1 MLHVHIVEPQA
12 DKRAA
17 IKKMVQDM
25 GHIVVGE
32 ACDREE
38 ALRLMEQGWPTLL
51 LTDLMPPRLEGLAL
65 VNQVYEQRI
74 PVVTI
79 ILSDSTRF
87 DYVRQS
93 MQAGAIDYL
102 LKPVKGEELRRAL
115 RRAEKRVVYLHG
127 THRAF
132 VQAQQFFERLELLQ
146 PGEFIQRHA
155 ELIQSIQSFEES
167 HQGER
172 QGLFRLLYAKWHYM
186 LKLHGLDFEEPFTW
200 QGEDEAIAYFRKL
213 GEFWIARSASPA
225 DNSVKLNVKRAC
237 DYIRENYQ
245 SNHTLAEVSGR
256 FGMSVS
262 YFSVQIKK
270 YTGYSFVNYLNRV
283 RIEKAKE
290 LLLQS
295 NLKIYEVAG
304 EVGFDTLQYF
314 NRVFKQAVQM
324 TPGEY
329 RRSLGI

>member
-1 MLHVHIVEPQA
+1 MLHVHIVEPHT
-12 DKRAA
+12 DKRAR
-17 IKKMVQDM
+17 IKEMVQAL

-51 LTDLMPPRLEGLAL
+51 LTDLMLPRLEGLAL
-65 VNQVYEQRI
+65 VSHVHEQRI

-79 ILSDSTRF
+79 ILSDSTCF
-87 DYVRQS
+87 DDVRQS

-102 LKPVKGEELRRAL
+102 LKPVKNEELRRAL
-115 RRAEKRVVYLHG
+115 QRAEERVVYFHG
-127 THRAF
+127 AHREF
-132 VQAQQFFERLELLQ
+132 VLAQQFFERLDLLQ
-146 PGEFIQRHA
+146 PAEFIQRHA
-155 ELIQSIQSFEES
+155 EMIRSMQSFEEG
-167 HQGER
+167 QPGER
-172 QGLFRLLYAKWHYM
+172 LGLFRLLSAKWHHF
-186 LKLHGLDFEEPFTW
+186 LKQRGLVYDEPFLW
-200 QGEDEAIAYFRKL
+200 EGEGEAISYFQRL
-213 GEFWIARSASPA
+213 GEFWIAQSASPA
-225 DNSVKLNVKRAC
+225 DSSVKLNVKRAC

-245 SNHTLAEVSGR
+245 SDHTLAEVCGR

-262 YFSVQIKK
+262 YFSVQFKK

-304 EVGFDTLQYF
+304 EVGYDTLQYF
-314 NRVFKQAVQM
+314 NRVFKQAVHM

-329 RRSLGI
+329 RSRLGI

>member
-1 MLHVHIVEPQA
+1 MLHVHIVDPHA

-17 IKKMVQDM
+17 IKKMVQEM

-32 ACDREE
+32 ARNREE
-38 ALRLMEQGWPTLL
+38 ALQLMEQGWPTLL
-51 LTDLMPPRLEGLAL
+51 LTDLIPPWREGLNL
-65 VNQVYEQRI
+65 VSHVHEQRI

-79 ILSDSTRF
+79 MLSDSMRF
-87 DYVRQS
+87 DDVRQS

-115 RRAEKRVVYLHG
+115 QRAEERVVYYHG
-127 THRAF
+127 AHREF
-132 VQAQQFFERLELLQ
+132 VQAQQFFDRLELLQ

-155 ELIQSIQSFEES
+155 ELIRNIQNFEES
-167 HQGER
+167 QQGER
-172 QGLFRLLYAKWHYM
+172 LGLFRLLYAKWHYM
-186 LKLHGLDFEEPFTW
+186 LKQHGLEFDEPFTW
-200 QGEDEAIAYFRKL
+200 QGEGEAIAYFQRL
-213 GEFWIARSASPA
+213 GEFWITQSSSPA
-225 DNSVKLNVKRAC
+225 DSSVKLNVRRAC

-245 SNHTLAEVSGR
+245 SDHTLVEISGR

-270 YTGYSFVNYLNRV
+270 YTGYSFINYLNRV

-290 LLLQS
+290 LLIQPH
-295 NLKIYEVAG
+295 LKIYEVAG
-304 EVGFDTLQYF
+304 EVGYDTLQYF
-314 NRVFKQAVQM
+314 NRVFKQHVHM

>member
-1 MLHVHIVEPQA
+1 MLHVHIVEPHA

-17 IKKMVQDM
+17 IKKMVQEM

-32 ACDREE
+32 ARNREE
-38 ALRLMEQGWPTLL
+38 ALQLMERGWPTLL
-51 LTDLMPPRLEGLAL
+51 LTDLMQPWRDGLSL
-65 VNQVYEQRI
+65 VNHVHEQRI

-79 ILSDSTRF
+79 MLSESTRF
-87 DYVRQS
+87 DDIRQA

-115 RRAEKRVVYLHG
+115 QRAEERVIYYHG
-127 THRAF
+127 AHREF
-132 VQAQQFFERLELLQ
+132 VQAQLFFERLDLLQ

-155 ELIQSIQSFEES
+155 ELIRSIQSFEEGRP
-167 HQGER
+167 GER
-172 QGLFRLLYAKWHYM
+172 LGLFRLLYAKWHETLRQY
-186 LKLHGLDFEEPFTW
+186 GLAFDEPLS
-200 QGEDEAIAYFRKL
+200 GRSEDEAIAYFQRL
-213 GEFWIARSASPA
+213 CEFWIAQFTSPA
-225 DNSVKLNVKRAC
+225 DSSVKLNVRRAC

-245 SNHTLAEVSGR
+245 YSHSLAEVSGR

-270 YTGYSFVNYLNRV
+270 YTGYSFINYLNRI

-314 NRVFKQAVQM
+314 NRVFKQAVHM

-329 RRSLGI
+329 RRRLGI

>member
-1 MLHVHIVEPQA
+1 MLHVLIVEPYTG
-12 DKRAA
+12 KRAR
-17 IKKMVQDM
+17 IKKMVQEM

-32 ACDREE
+32 ARDREE
-38 ALRLMEQGWPTLL
+38 ALGLMEQGWPTLL
-51 LTDLMPPRLEGLAL
+51 LTDLMLPRLEGLAL
-65 VNQVYEQRI
+65 VSQVYEQRI

-79 ILSDSTRF
+79 VLSDCTRF

-102 LKPVKGEELRRAL
+102 LKPVKAEELRRAL
-115 RRAEKRVVYLHG
+115 QRAEERVVYFHAA
-127 THRAF
+127 HREF
-132 VQAQQFFERLELLQ
+132 VQAQQFFERLDLLQ
-146 PGEFIQRHA
+146 PGEVIQRHA
-155 ELIQSIQSFEES
+155 EMIQSMQSFEEGQ
-167 HQGER
+167 QGER
-172 QGLFRLLYAKWHYM
+172 LGLFRMLYAKWHYV
-186 LKLHGLDFEEPFTW
+186 LRKRGLNFDEPFLW
-200 QGEDEAIAYFRKL
+200 EGEEEAIAYFQRL
-213 GEFWIARSASPA
+213 CEFWITQSASPA

-237 DYIRENYQ
+237 DYIRENYR
-245 SNHTLAEVSGR
+245 SDHTLAEVSER

-290 LLLQS
+290 LLLQP

-304 EVGFDTLQYF
+304 EVGYDTLQYF
-314 NRVFKQAVQM
+314 NKVFKQAVHM

-329 RRSLGI
+329 RRKLGI

>member
-1 MLHVHIVEPQA
+1 MLHVQIVEPHA

-17 IKKMVQDM
+17 IKKMVQGM

-51 LTDLMPPRLEGLAL
+51 LTDLMLPRLEGLAL
-65 VNQVYEQRI
+65 VRQVYEQRI

-102 LKPVKGEELRRAL
+102 QKPVKGEELRRAL
-115 RRAEKRVVYLHG
+115 RRAEERVVYFHG
-127 THRAF
+127 AHREF
-132 VQAQQFFERLELLQ
+132 VQAQQFFERLDLLQ
-146 PGEFIQRHA
+146 PGEFIERHA
-155 ELIQSIQSFEES
+155 EMIRSMQSFEGGQ
-167 HQGER
+167 QGER
-172 QGLFRLLYAKWHYM
+172 LGLFRLLYAKWHYI
-186 LKLHGLDFEEPFTW
+186 LKKRGLEFDEPFSW
-200 QGEDEAIAYFRKL
+200 EGEDEAVAYFQRL
-213 GEFWIARSASPA
+213 CEFWIAQSASPA
-225 DNSVKLNVKRAC
+225 DSSVKLNVKRAC
-237 DYIRENYQ
+237 DYIRENYR
-245 SNHTLAEVSGR
+245 SDHTLAEVSER
-256 FGMSVS
+256 FGMSIS
-262 YFSVQIKK
+262 YFSVQFKK

-290 LLLQS
+290 LLLQP
-295 NLKIYEVAG
+295 NHKIYEVAG
-304 EVGFDTLQYF
+304 EVGYDTLQYF
-314 NRVFKQAVQM
+314 NRVFKQHVHM

>member
-1 MLHVHIVEPQA
+1 MLHVLIVEPYTG
-12 DKRAA
+12 KRAR
-17 IKKMVQDM
+17 IKKMVQEM

-32 ACDREE
+32 ARDREE
-38 ALRLMEQGWPTLL
+38 ALGLMEQGWPTLL
-51 LTDLMPPRLEGLAL
+51 LTDLMLPRLEGLAL
-65 VNQVYEQRI
+65 VRQVYEQRI

-79 ILSDSTRF
+79 VLSDNTRF

-102 LKPVKGEELRRAL
+102 LKPVKAEELRRAL
-115 RRAEKRVVYLHG
+115 QRAEERVGYFHAA
-127 THRAF
+127 HREF
-132 VQAQQFFERLELLQ
+132 VQAQQFFERLDLLQ
-146 PGEFIQRHA
+146 PGDVIQKHA
-155 ELIQSIQSFEES
+155 EMIQSMQSFEEGQ
-167 HQGER
+167 QGER
-172 QGLFRLLYAKWHYM
+172 LGLFRMLYAKWHYV
-186 LKLHGLDFEEPFTW
+186 LKKHGLNFDEPFSW
-200 QGEDEAIAYFRKL
+200 EREEEAIAYFQRL
-213 GEFWIARSASPA
+213 CEFWIAQSASSA

-237 DYIRENYQ
+237 DYIRENYR
-245 SNHTLAEVSGR
+245 SDHTLAEVSGR

-290 LLLQS
+290 LLLQP

-304 EVGFDTLQYF
+304 EVGYDTLQYF
-314 NRVFKQAVQM
+314 NKVFKQAVHM

-329 RRSLGI
+329 RRRFGI